1 MPAAYRILLFC
12 LFPIL
17 FYGQELTIKKN
28 YGGVLS
34 LGARST
40 VSTFNDGVWG
50 NAGMG
55 AGGQFMLQ
63 VSDRVNTAWFADY
76 ITGSVGDFA
85 NRTDYHIGWSV
96 MYYLVPS
103 SAGKLVQPYVLA
115 GHCFDYS
122 NFQDNLDNAHVA
134 ERWSS
139 AVQAGL
145 GTHFNLSKRFDVMLQ
160 GQYMIHLGNDI
171 EAEKENGTTVFR
183 KENGVNLE
191 GHILITLGVNYKIAD
206 LW

>member
-1 MPAAYRILLFC
+1 MPSVFRTLLLC
-12 LFPIL
+12 GLPVL
-17 FYGQELTIKKN
+17 FYGQELNIKKN
-28 YGGVLS
+28 YGGVFS
-34 LGARST
+34 LGGRST

-50 NAGMG
+50 NTGMG
-55 AGGQFMLQ
+55 TGGQVLLQ
-63 VSDRVNTAWFADY
+63 LSDRVNTAWFADY
-76 ITGSVGDFA
+76 ITGGVGNFA

-103 SAGKLVQPYVLA
+103 SAGKLIQPYVLA

-122 NFQDNLDNAHVA
+122 NFRDNQDNSHFA

-139 AVQAGL
+139 AVQAGF
-145 GTHFNLSKRFDVMLQ
+145 GTHFNLTKRFDVMLQ

-171 EAEKENGTTVFR
+171 DATQENGVAVFK